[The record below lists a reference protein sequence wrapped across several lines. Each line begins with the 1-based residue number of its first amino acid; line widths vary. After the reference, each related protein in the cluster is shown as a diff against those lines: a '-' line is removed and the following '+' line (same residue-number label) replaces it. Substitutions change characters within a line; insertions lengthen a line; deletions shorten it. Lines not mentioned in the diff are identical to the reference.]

1 VTTTKTQFLFRLV
14 GNLVIF
20 ETIPLNNHPQSTYAM
35 NKITRTDYQLL
46 DALQRD
52 ATLSQID
59 LAELTGMSRTSV
71 WRRIRELEEAGL
83 IEGKVAL
90 LNPRALGLQI
100 HVLLSVSMVEHSDR
114 TRRDFEAYVQTL
126 PEVMEC
132 FSISGDRDYLLQIIS
147 RDMESYN
154 DFLNSQ
160 ILHHPSVH
168 SASSSFALRRVKYT
182 TALPV

>member
-1 VTTTKTQFLFRLV
+1 MSKL
-14 GNLVIF
+14 
-20 ETIPLNNHPQSTYAM
+20 
-35 NKITRTDYQLL
+35 TRSDHRLL

-52 ATLSQID
+52 STLSQVD
-59 LAELTGMSRTSV
+59 LAERAGLSRTSV
-71 WRRIRELEEAGL
+71 WRRIRELEDAGL

-100 HVLLSVSMVEHSDR
+100 HVLLSVSMVEHSDK
-114 TRRDFEAYVQTL
+114 TRREFEKYVETL
-126 PEVMEC
+126 PDVMEC
-132 FSISGDRDYLLQIIS
+132 FSVSGDRDYLLQIIS

-154 DFLNSQ
+154 DFLNRK

-182 TALPV
+182 TALPL